1 MRNFRVLC
9 LGKFCILTLP
19 LAYAREQGFH
29 FGSLS
34 RKFDSSFERQGVITH
49 DIVLARCFALAVAP
63 YLRLRFQRRDVL
75 RGIPAPNDVPFRV
88 ALAR

>member
-1 MRNFRVLC
+1 MRNFRVLR

-19 LAYAREQGFH
+19 SAYAREQGFR

-49 DIVLARCFALAVAP
+49 ETVLARCFALEVVA